1 MSEQIASILK
11 GWGEPAYRLKQVE
24 DARRSGAREWDEVTT
39 LPKDLRARLADVV
52 PLWSVTPDAMAESRD
67 GTIKWRLRTSDDL
80 AIESVLIKHARG
92 RRTLCVSSQAGCAL
106 GCRFCAT
113 GAMGAGRDLTAR
125 EIADQALLA
134 ADVAREADAR
144 LSNIVFMGMGEPLQN
159 TGAVFDAIREIHSP
173 EGLGISARSIA
184 VSTAGWVPGIEE
196 LVAFEIPVRL
206 ALSLHAADD
215 ATRSELMPINNRWG
229 IANVLAACR
238 RYADRTGRRVFIEY
252 LLLEGV
258 NDSVAD
264 AGRLASQLRDGR
276 FHVNLIEYNATT
288 GKYRGSPPDRARK
301 FAEALQEQ
309 GLHPSF
315 RRSRGADIAAACG
328 QLRHEA
334 RADG

>member
-1 MSEQIASILK
+1 MSDQVSSILK
-11 GWGEPAYRLKQVE
+11 AWGEPAYRLTQVE
-24 DARRSGAREWDEVTT
+24 DARRAGAREWEDVTT

-67 GTIKWRLRTSDDL
+67 GTLKWRLRTADGL

-113 GAMGAGRDLTAR
+113 GKMGPGRDLTAR

-134 ADVAREADAR
+134 ADAARMADAR
-144 LSNIVFMGMGEPLQN
+144 LSNVVFMGMGEPLQN
-159 TGAVFDAIREIHSP
+159 TVAVFDAIREMHSP
-173 EGLGISARSIA
+173 KGLGISARSIA

-196 LVAFEIPVRL
+196 LVAFEVPVRL

-215 ATRSELMPINNRWG
+215 DTRSALMPVNNRWP

-258 NDSVAD
+258 NDSPAD
-264 AGRLASQLRDGR
+264 ARRLAAQLRDGR
-276 FHVNLIEYNATT
+276 FHVNLIEYNAT
-288 GKYRGSPPDRARK
+288 GGEYRGSSPDRVRRFSEELSGA
-301 FAEALQEQ
+301 
-309 GLHPSF
+309 GLFPSL

-328 QLRHEA
+328 QLA
-334 RADG
+334 NS

>member
-1 MSEQIASILK
+1 MSDAIASILK

-24 DARRSGAREWDEVTT
+24 DARRAGAREWDEVTT
-39 LPKDLRARLADVV
+39 LPKDLRARLAEVV

-67 GTIKWRLRTSDDL
+67 GTIKWRLRTADDL

-159 TGAVFDAIREIHSP
+159 TAAVFDAIREIHSP
-173 EGLGISARSIA
+173 DGLGISARSIA

-196 LVAFEIPVRL
+196 PPIPAEWAPEPLSTADAREVAVLVRRSREHAMPWLTEGFPELRDDL
-206 ALSLHAADD
+206 LHAAQ
-215 ATRSELMPINNRWG
+215 P
-229 IANVLAACR
+229 
-238 RYADRTGRRVFIEY
+238 
-252 LLLEGV
+252 
-258 NDSVAD
+258 
-264 AGRLASQLRDGR
+264 AGR
-276 FHVNLIEYNATT
+276 
-288 GKYRGSPPDRARK
+288 
-301 FAEALQEQ
+301 
-309 GLHPSF
+309 
-315 RRSRGADIAAACG
+315 
-328 QLRHEA
+328 
-334 RADG
+334 

>member
-1 MSEQIASILK
+1 MSDQVASVLK
-11 GWGEPAYRLKQVE
+11 SWGEPAYRLKQVD

-39 LPKDLRARLADVV
+39 LPKALRTRLAEVV
-52 PLWSVTPDAMAESRD
+52 PLWTVAPDAMAESRD
-67 GTIKWRLRTSDDL
+67 GTIKWRLRTADGL

-113 GAMGAGRDLTAR
+113 GTMGPGRDLTAR
-125 EIADQALLA
+125 EIADQAYLA
-134 ADVAREADAR
+134 ADSARGAEAR

-159 TGAVFDAIREIHSP
+159 TSAVFDAIREIHAP
-173 EGLGISARSIA
+173 DGLGISARSIA

-196 LVAFEIPVRL
+196 LVAFEVPVRL

-215 ATRSELMPINNRWG
+215 DTRSALMPINNRWP

-252 LLLEGV
+252 LLLDGV
-258 NDSVAD
+258 NDNVSD
-264 AGRLASQLRDGR
+264 ARRLASQLRDGR
-276 FHVNLIEYNATT
+276 FHVNLIEYNAT
-288 GKYRGSPPDRARK
+288 GGDYRGSPPDRARR
-301 FAEALQEQ
+301 FAEELQEA

-328 QLRHEA
+328 QLAAKA
-334 RADG
+334 R

>member
-1 MSEQIASILK
+1 MTDQIASILK
-11 GWGEPAYRLKQVE
+11 SWGEPAYRLKQVD
-24 DARRSGAREWDEVTT
+24 DARRAGARDWDDVTT
-39 LPKDLRARLADVV
+39 LPKDLRARLAAVA
-52 PLWSVTPDAMAESRD
+52 PLWTVTPDAMAESRD
-67 GTIKWRLRTSDDL
+67 GTIKWRLRTADGL

-125 EIADQALLA
+125 EIADQAFLA

-144 LSNIVFMGMGEPLQN
+144 LSNVVFMGMGEPLQN
-159 TGAVFDAIREIHSP
+159 TAAVFDAIREMHSP
-173 EGLGISARSIA
+173 DGLGISARSIA

-196 LVAFEIPVRL
+196 LVAFEVPVRL

-215 ATRSELMPINNRWG
+215 DTRTALMPINNRWP

-252 LLLEGV
+252 LLLDGV

-264 AGRLASQLRDGR
+264 ARRLATQLRDGR

-288 GKYRGSPPDRARK
+288 GQYRGSSPERARK
-301 FAEALQEQ
+301 FAEALQEA

-328 QLRHEA
+328 QLA
-334 RADG
+334 NTPA